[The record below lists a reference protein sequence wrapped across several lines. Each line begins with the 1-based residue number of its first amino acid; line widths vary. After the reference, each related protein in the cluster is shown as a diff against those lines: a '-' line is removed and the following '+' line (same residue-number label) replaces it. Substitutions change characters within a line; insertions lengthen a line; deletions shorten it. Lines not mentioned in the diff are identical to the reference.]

1 MNDQH
6 DPIRPSALPKTV
18 VLVGLM
24 GAGKSCI
31 GRRLAARL
39 DVPFVD
45 ADTEIEKAAG
55 LSISEI
61 FEKYGEVSFREGER
75 RVMGRLLHGAPCVLA
90 SGGGAFMDLE
100 TRKLIKEHAISLWL
114 RAELDTLVTRTKGR
128 GHRPLLNSGDP
139 REKLQELMN
148 IRYPVYAEADVA
160 VDTGMDNPNITTSR
174 ALDALEK
181 HLGTTLATLP

>member
-6 DPIRPSALPKTV
+6 DPIRPGPLGKTI

-39 DVPFVD
+39 DVPFID

-55 LSISEI
+55 LSIAEI
-61 FEKYGEVSFREGER
+61 FQKYGEVSFREGER
-75 RVMGRLLHGAPCVLA
+75 RVMNRLLHGAPCVLA
-90 SGGGAFMDLE
+90 SGGGAFMDPE
-100 TRKLIKEHAISLWL
+100 TRKLIKDNATSIWL
-114 RAELDTLVTRTKGR
+114 RAELDTLVARTKGR

-148 IRYPVYAEADVA
+148 VRYPVYAEADVA
-160 VDTGMDNPNITTSR
+160 VDTGMDNPNITTAR
-174 ALDALEK
+174 AIEALEK
-181 HLGTTLATLP
+181 HLGVALATLP

>member
-6 DPIRPSALPKTV
+6 DPIRPGALPKTI

-39 DVPFVD
+39 DVPFID
-45 ADTEIEKAAG
+45 ADNEIEKAAG
-55 LSISEI
+55 LTIAEI

-75 RVMGRLLHGAPCVLA
+75 RVMNRLLHATPCVLA
-90 SGGGAFMDLE
+90 SGGGAFMDPD
-100 TRKLIKEHAISLWL
+100 TRKLIKENATSLWL
-114 RAELDTLVTRTKGR
+114 RAELDTLVARTKGR

-148 IRYPVYAEADVA
+148 VRYPVYAEADVA
-160 VDTGMDNPNITTSR
+160 VDTGMDNPNVTTSR

-181 HLGTTLATLP
+181 HFGAPLATVP